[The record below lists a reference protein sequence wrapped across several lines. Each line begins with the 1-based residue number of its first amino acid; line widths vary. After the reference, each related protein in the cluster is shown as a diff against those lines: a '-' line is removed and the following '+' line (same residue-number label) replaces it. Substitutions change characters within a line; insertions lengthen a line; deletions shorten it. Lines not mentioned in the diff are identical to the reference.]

1 MKNSKT
7 VIILFIAV
15 LELALLNAKLTAHE
29 NHTHE
34 HTNEEH
40 HHNHDHNH
48 DHKEQPKKYTFIVGN
63 YLTPLIT
70 NTIKSIWAEYPVIKE
85 KVEFELISKTD
96 LDSGF
101 DHNEITDSE
110 IVVIDIMGIKI
121 STSTQAGF
129 NQDAIKRAISNGATI
144 LPINQSGG
152 VDAQYTKIGLNYD
165 ETFRSYFQLGGAE
178 NFKNMVLNSLAK
190 YLNISEIEFKQPQK
204 ELKTAYYHYNNSNG
218 VKFKTFDE
226 YKSWYQKEGYFKEDA
241 KWVAVLTYSSFYD
254 QGQASIE
261 DELIRNV
268 EEKGFNAFVAFG
280 YPATKV
286 IDNLLMD
293 SNGNSRVSG
302 ILSFLF
308 RFARFDVVKSL
319 DKLGVPIINLI
330 TVYGKDG
337 NEWKADNEGLSSL
350 EVSWQLAIPEIA
362 GLIQPTV
369 AAYRIRERDEE
380 TGFYVEKRLPIYE
393 RVNRAIDRL
402 KKWINLQNKNNKDK
416 KTAIFYWNYPPG
428 KQHIGASYLN
438 VFASIEN
445 LLKKMKEAGY
455 DVGDEDIDKEQLLKT
470 SLEYGRNIGNWAPGE
485 LDEMVKAKKCVL
497 VPLGDYRSWFSKLPS
512 IFIKEVNDDWGDVTK
527 SDLMV
532 WTDPK
537 DKKRYMVIPAI
548 QRGNVV
554 IVPQPV
560 RGWLQNKEAMYHDED
575 LWPHHQYIG
584 VYSWLKN
591 EFKADVI
598 IHFGTHGTHE
608 WLPGKTNGLSG
619 DDPPEAIIQDLP
631 VIYPYI
637 VDDVGEGL
645 VAKRRGAAVTIDH
658 MIPPLKKGGLYHEYA
673 ELEEL
678 ISDHHR
684 SLGQEPALARQ
695 YMKSIIKKI
704 TSLGLEKDINIED
717 SVNLD
722 GKDGDPHTFSHDVIH
737 EIGEYLDELKQ
748 INMPYGLHTFGKAPA
763 ENLRKSTIEA
773 IKEVATEIPAEEL
786 ENNILIGAKRE
797 LENTIKA
804 MNGGYIPT
812 GTGNDPV
819 RNPQSL
825 PTGKNFYAFNPDKI
839 PKKEAW
845 LVGVKL
851 TDELLKKY
859 KAEHEGKYPEKL
871 AFVIWGTETIR
882 HEGILESQILYLL
895 GVTPIWNNW
904 GKVTGI
910 QIIPRDKLGR
920 PRIDI
925 VVSSAAEEMFGQ
937 LTQYIDQAVQM
948 VKVLNEKDN
957 RVRKHTRVLTEKL
970 VQKGWT
976 LEKAEQYASVRI
988 FDEAPGRHDL
998 NVSRITSAS
1007 GTWKDDSVVADD
1019 YFKHMSYGYGNG
1031 LWGEKMEEV
1040 YKEVLSGTEMVLH
1053 SRSTNLYGT
1062 LDNDD
1067 FFMYAGGLVAAVR
1080 KLDGESPELNV
1091 TNIMNPAKPEMT
1103 SIERMMGMEMRS
1115 RYWNPKWIE
1124 GMMEEGYEGAN
1135 KMSAF
1140 VDNMWGWQVTV
1151 PDTITDKHWE
1161 QTFEVYV
1168 EDKYGM
1174 NLDEFF
1180 DKTNPWAQQSISARM
1195 LEADRKKY
1203 WKAPEK
1209 MKNVLSKNY
1218 AMSVIEKGVACCEHT
1233 CNNPALN
1240 QFITNIISVA
1250 GLLTPQQLEMFKM
1263 QISKATGKKTDE
1275 LETQNNKPKESLS
1288 KKEEVVEQKPENV
1301 KSETEGKKIEGF
1313 EMVEET
1319 SDKTEV
1325 TSSGSS
1331 WVIMAIVVGILALLV
1346 FGWKRKKV

>member
-1 MKNSKT
+1 MIKYFIT
-7 VIILFIAV
+7 ILYILV
-15 LELALLNAKLTAHE
+15 LGYQPLAISHDGHSHGQEL
-29 NHTHE
+29 NHHE
-34 HTNEEH
+34 H
-40 HHNHDHNH
+40 
-48 DHKEQPKKYTFIVGN
+48 KKSYTFIAGN
-63 YLTPLIT
+63 YLTPLIVK
-70 NTIKSIWAEYPVIKE
+70 TIKEIWSEYPALKE
-85 KVEFELISKTD
+85 KINFKLISKTD

-101 DHNEITDSE
+101 NALEIDDSD

-121 STSTQAGF
+121 STSTQTGF
-129 NQDAIKRAISNGATI
+129 DHNAIKSAISNGGTI
-144 LPINQSGG
+144 LPVNQSGG
-152 VDAQYTKIGLNYD
+152 VDAQYIEMGLNYD
-165 ETFRSYFQLGGAE
+165 ETFRSYFQLGGSD
-178 NFKNMVLNSLAK
+178 NFRNMVLYSISK
-190 YLNISEIEFKQPQK
+190 YLDISDIDFNSPQK
-204 ELKTAYYHYNNSNG
+204 ELKNAYYHNDGAKG
-218 VKFKTFDE
+218 VKFETFDE
-226 YKSWYQKEGYFKEDA
+226 YKSWYQKAGYYKEGAE
-241 KWVAVLTYSSFYD
+241 WVAVLTYSSFYD

-261 DELIRNV
+261 DDLIHTA
-268 EEKGFNAFVAFG
+268 ESKGLNAFVAFG
-280 YPATKV
+280 YPASEV
-286 IDNLLMD
+286 IERLLID
-293 SNGNSRVSG
+293 PDGTPIVSG
-302 ILSFLF
+302 VLSFLF

-319 DKLGVPIINLI
+319 EKLGVPIINLI

-337 NEWKADNEGLSSL
+337 VEWKNDNEGLSSL
-350 EVSWQLAIPEIA
+350 EISWQLAIPEIA

-369 AAYRIRERDEE
+369 AAYRIRERDKE
-380 TGFYVEKRLPIYE
+380 TGFNIESRLPIPE
-393 RVNRAIDRL
+393 RVNRAVDRL
-402 KKWINLQNKNNKDK
+402 CAWINLQTKNNRDK
-416 KTAIFYWNYPPG
+416 KVAIFYWNYPPG

-445 LLKKMKEAGY
+445 VLKKMKEAGY
-455 DVGDEDIDKEQLLKT
+455 DVGDEEIDRDLLLKT

-485 LDEMVKAKKCVL
+485 LEKMVKGKKCVL
-497 VPLGDYRSWFSKLPS
+497 IPLYDYKSWFSKLPS
-512 IFIKEVNDDWGDVTK
+512 AFINEVLDDWGDVEE
-527 SDLMV
+527 SNLMV
-532 WTDPK
+532 WIAPEDN
-537 DKKRYMVIPAI
+537 KKYMVIPAI

-554 IVPQPV
+554 ILPQPV
-560 RGWLQNKEAMYHDED
+560 RGWLQDKEAMYHDSD
-575 LWPHHQYIG
+575 LWPHHQYAG

-591 EFKADVI
+591 GFGADAV

-619 DDPPEAIIQDLP
+619 DDPPEALIQDLP

-684 SLGQEPALARQ
+684 AIDQEPALARQ
-695 YMKSIIKKI
+695 YMESIINKI
-704 TSLGLEKDINIED
+704 TALGLEKDIEIGD
-717 SVNLD
+717 SLNVD
-722 GKDGDPHTFSHDVIH
+722 GKEGDAHAFGHDVIH

-748 INMPYGLHTFGKAPA
+748 INMPYGLHTFGNAPV
-763 ENLRKSTIEA
+763 EQLRKSTIEA
-773 IKEVATEIPAEEL
+773 IKEVAVDIPAKEL
-786 ENNILIGAKRE
+786 DDNIIKGAERE
-797 LENTIKA
+797 LANTIKA

-819 RNPQSL
+819 RNPKSL

-851 TDELLKKY
+851 TEELLKKY
-859 KAEHEGKYPEKL
+859 VAEHDGKYPDKL

-895 GVTPIWNNW
+895 GVRPLWNKW

-957 RVRKHTRVLTEKL
+957 RVRNHIRELTEKL
-970 VQKGWT
+970 VQKGWS
-976 LEKAEQYASVRI
+976 LEKAEQYAAVRI

-1007 GTWKDDSVVADD
+1007 GTWEDDSVIAED
-1019 YFKHMSYGYGNG
+1019 YFKRMSYGYGNG
-1031 LWGEKMEEV
+1031 LWGEPMEEV

-1080 KLDGESPELNV
+1080 ELDGKSPELNV

-1103 SIERMMGMEMRS
+1103 SIDRMMGMELRS
-1115 RYWNPKWIE
+1115 RYWNPEWIE
-1124 GMMEEGYEGAN
+1124 GMKKEGYEGAN
-1135 KMSAF
+1135 KMSEF

-1151 PDTITDKHWE
+1151 PETITDKHWE

-1168 EDKYGM
+1168 EDKYGKS
-1174 NLDEFF
+1174 LKEFF
-1180 DKTNPWAQQSISARM
+1180 DETNPWAQQSITARM
-1195 LEADRKKY
+1195 LEADRKEY
-1203 WKAPEK
+1203 WKAPDK
-1209 MKNVLSKNY
+1209 MKNELSKTF

-1250 GLLTPQQLEMFKM
+1250 GLLTPEQLDMFKM
-1263 QISKATGKKTDE
+1263 QIAKATGKKIDE
-1275 LETQNNKPKESLS
+1275 IEQKKNEPKESLS
-1288 KKEEVVEQKPENV
+1288 KKEEPVEQRQKQENV
-1301 KSETEGKKIEGF
+1301 KSDTEGKKIEGF
-1313 EMVEET
+1313 ELVEEKSEET
-1319 SDKTEV
+1319 NV

-1331 WVIMAIVVGILALLV
+1331 WIIMVIVIGILALV
-1346 FGWKRKKV
+1346 FTGWKRKKV